1 MAEIPMVWQAR
12 SMMLRTA
19 LVALALGSSLTPAV
33 SRVEPVAAP
42 GCPADTGLATLI
54 AASDLVL
61 VGRLVVPQD
70 RLTEEAQ
77 KPAPGYLTI
86 PIRVEQVLKG
96 SDASGV
102 VVRFYPKD
110 APYQPSI
117 AAVRELAGKRA
128 ILFLTR
134 VDTGPVGLYFA
145 GYSPDALRPAVQASM
160 RATVNETA
168 RQAWLLRSWKPDTRH
183 AHFGEVQ
190 ALIARLGDVS
200 GDEQQAIFNR
210 LEALGREAVPA
221 IVDQMDNR
229 RPLRTREMVLAN
241 RAPDAFEAVRHYG
254 PEQVVDAL
262 AALLGQITGENFG
275 NIESGGSDRARAAA
289 VAGWRVRAADLGCRK
304 AG

>member
-1 MAEIPMVWQAR
+1 MVWQVR
-12 SMMLRTA
+12 SMLQRTA
-19 LVALALGSSLTPAV
+19 LVALALGSSLTLAA

-42 GCPADTGLATLI
+42 RCPVDAGLAKLI

-61 VGRLVVPQD
+61 IGRLMVPQAQ
-70 RLTEEAQ
+70 LAEEAQ
-77 KPAPGYLTI
+77 KASPGYLTL
-86 PIRVEQVLKG
+86 PITAEQVLKG
-96 SDASGV
+96 SDAGGAA
-102 VVRFYPKD
+102 VRFYPKD

-117 AAVRELAGKRA
+117 AAVRDLAGKRA

-134 VDTGPVGLYFA
+134 VDTGPGGLYFA

-160 RATVNETA
+160 NATVKETA
-168 RQAWLLRSWKPDTRH
+168 RQAQLLRSWKPDARH

-190 ALIARLGDVS
+190 TLIARLGEAG
-200 GDEQQAIFNR
+200 GDEQQRIFNR
-210 LEALGREAVPA
+210 LEALGKAAVPA

-229 RPLRTREMVLAN
+229 RALRTREIVLAN

-289 VAGWRVRAADLGCRK
+289 VAGWRVHAADLGCRR